1 MHRLF
6 FVPLLF
12 ALPAIAAPV
21 FEHAPPPNAVPARDL
36 TLTAAIES
44 PGGVFDPY
52 LWYRP
57 AGTKGFKKISL
68 KRGTGARYSATIP
81 GSEITGDIEYYLQAF
96 DAADLAE
103 ATWSSRR
110 TPFLLRAKEPP
121 KPGMLTVHADPDG
134 ATIDIDGSVVGKSPW
149 TGPVSPG
156 AHALTVTKDGYEPL
170 KMSFTMAE
178 GADISL
184 PAPLRKMAI
193 APAPPPKEAAAKPVP
208 TRKEAQWVDFVTA
221 QGNEE
226 FGVEARGPDGI
237 ARCGSWV
244 QVGLSCRLQLAPG
257 RTHVVVTHA
266 MDLTR
271 DITVPVGRSE
281 ARLSRGAGPLPL
293 ILGALL
299 LGAGGGSYLLFKHQA
314 DNAVPAKT
322 VAGWQYG
329 VSGGAAVIGIG
340 LLLYGILSTDSL
352 DLKQL

>member
-1 MHRLF
+1 M
-6 FVPLLF
+6 
-12 ALPAIAAPV
+12 
-21 FEHAPPPNAVPARDL
+21 
-36 TLTAAIES
+36 
-44 PGGVFDPY
+44 G
-52 LWYRP
+52 
-57 AGTKGFKKISL
+57 
-68 KRGTGARYSATIP
+68 
-81 GSEITGDIEYYLQAF
+81 
-96 DAADLAE
+96 
-103 ATWSSRR
+103 
-110 TPFLLRAKEPP
+110 
-121 KPGMLTVHADPDG
+121 
-134 ATIDIDGSVVGKSPW
+134 
-149 TGPVSPG
+149 
-156 AHALTVTKDGYEPL
+156 
-170 KMSFTMAE
+170 
-178 GADISL
+178 
-184 PAPLRKMAI
+184 
-193 APAPPPKEAAAKPVP
+193 PVP
-208 TRKEAQWVDFVTA
+208 TRKEAQWVDFVTT

-299 LGAGGGSYLLFKHQA
+299 LGGGGGSYLLFKHQA
-314 DNAVPAKT
+314 DNSVPAKT